1 MIRKYPSLLLL
12 LFVVIGIV
20 ISDQTHL
27 PCWIFLFV
35 SLACFVG
42 GFFSLTHHSSRE
54 STILFGLSLLF
65 FSAFNFGIRF
75 YDVGPRHI
83 SRVLQD
89 GEVYHIFGEVT
100 DWPRLKTNHTEMKI
114 ALDSITTD
122 ATRNVHGTILLKLTD
137 TTTALQRGDRIEFYG
152 RIYSVKGSN
161 LPGKFNYQRYLNL
174 KGVYGIVYLPTL
186 LDVRIDK
193 GNRFGIFNYVDKL
206 RASIRGSF
214 YQNLSP
220 TAAALAAGF
229 LIGETRDIPTTIY
242 KRFRDTG
249 TLHLLAVSGSNV
261 ALVVLSFMFLLQPF
275 SLSRRKRAVV
285 LLFVIF
291 LFALLSYGEPSV
303 MRASIMA
310 ALVIAAGVLER
321 RYDLNN
327 VIAATA
333 LIILLS
339 DPTQLYDVGF
349 QLSFVTAWG
358 LIFITPQVAESL
370 RRYHSRLWYR
380 LLIFPLMISVIAQ
393 VCSMPLI
400 VLYFHRLPVISVVAN
415 LIIVPLVSIAVI
427 GIILLLVAH
436 LILPLLGMFVG
447 SLLNQL
453 LNLVVCLLAELGGE
467 NIPLINVGEIPP
479 LAVLLFYAYLILLVM
494 SLRSKRIRRMALI
507 SLAVIINIGLLGGFV
522 GSMQQSENSNIY
534 ALTVPGGVAGVVKQA
549 GSNNGDLIIT
559 GLIGTDYEIDDR
571 IIVPVLEG
579 LEISRVN
586 SLFVVSSDFDAIDDL
601 VRLAERY
608 RVETIYIASS
618 LKKSFAD
625 VVHAI
630 CTEGETGRVVSFPR
644 SLSASGKQ
652 GYYPSRLGVLANFG
666 STVVLFT
673 DRMESQQLTLI
684 PRKEQQSLIFC
695 GRLDVKSIDLTKS
708 SLWTDIEQPRSRLLG
723 LFSPGN
729 LTPASVY
736 NLDKLGTVKVE
747 ISQKD
752 STPVKIE
759 LRR

>member
-12 LFVVIGIV
+12 LFVVSGIV
-20 ISDQTHL
+20 ISDQTRL
-27 PCWIFLFV
+27 PCWMFLFG
-35 SLACFVG
+35 SLACCVG
-42 GFFSLTHHSSRE
+42 GFIGLTRHSSRV

-75 YDVGPRHI
+75 YDVGPRHV

-89 GEVYHIFGEVT
+89 GEAYHIFGEVT
-100 DWPRLKTNHTEMKI
+100 DWPRLKTNHTEIKI

-122 ATRNVHGTILLKLTD
+122 ATRKVRGTILLKLTD
-137 TTTALQRGDRIEFYG
+137 TTTALQRGDRVEFHG

-161 LPGKFNYQRYLNL
+161 LPGKFDYQRYLYL

-206 RASIRGSF
+206 RASIRNSF
-214 YQNLSP
+214 YRNLSP

-242 KRFRDTG
+242 SRFRDTG

-261 ALVVLSFMFLLQPF
+261 ALVVLSFMFLLRPF
-275 SLSRRKRAVV
+275 SLSRRKRAVI
-285 LLFVIF
+285 LLLVVF

-303 MRASIMA
+303 MRASVMA

-333 LIILLS
+333 LIILLF
-339 DPTQLYDVGF
+339 DPAQLYDVGF

-358 LIFITPQVAESL
+358 LIFFTPRVMELL
-370 RRYHSRLWYR
+370 RRYHLRFRYR
-380 LLIFPLMISVIAQ
+380 WLIFPLMISVIAQ

-400 VLYFHRLPVISVVAN
+400 ALYFQRLPVISVVAN

-436 LILPLLGMFVG
+436 LIWPLLGMFVG

-453 LNLVVCLLAELGGE
+453 LNLVVYLLGVLGGE
-467 NIPLINVGEIPP
+467 NIPLIKIGEIPP
-479 LAVLLFYAYLILLVM
+479 LAVLLFYAYLVLIAV
-494 SLRSKRIRRMALI
+494 SLKSKPVQRAALI
-507 SLAVIINIGLLGGFV
+507 SLLAVVNIGLAVGVV
-522 GSMQQSENSNIY
+522 GSVKQPDGTSIY
-534 ALTVPGGVAGVVKQA
+534 ALTVPGGVAAIVKQTGA
-549 GSNNGDLIIT
+549 SDGDLIVT
-559 GLIGTDYEIDDR
+559 GLAGKDYEIDDR
-571 IIVPVLEG
+571 IIVPILEG

-586 SLFVVSSDFDAIDDL
+586 SLFIVSADFDAIDDL

-608 RVETIYIASS
+608 RVETIYVAAS
-618 LKKSFAD
+618 LEKSIAD
-625 VVHAI
+625 VVRAI
-630 CTEGETGRVVSFPR
+630 GAEGKAGRVVLFPK
-644 SLSASGKQ
+644 SLPASGKQ
-652 GYYPSRLGVLANFG
+652 GYYPSRFGVLANLG
-666 STVVLFT
+666 SMLVLFT
-673 DRMESQQLTLI
+673 DRMEPQQITLI
-684 PRKEQQSLIFC
+684 PRKDQQSLIFC
-695 GRLDVKSIDLTKS
+695 GRLDIKSIDLTKGS
-708 SLWTDIEQPRSRLLG
+708 PWPDIEQTRSRLLG
-723 LFSPGN
+723 LFSPGE
-729 LTPASVY
+729 LAPASVY
-736 NLDKLGTVKVE
+736 NLDRLGAVKVE
-747 ISQKD
+747 ISQSD
-752 STPVKIE
+752 STPPKIE
-759 LRR
+759 LLR